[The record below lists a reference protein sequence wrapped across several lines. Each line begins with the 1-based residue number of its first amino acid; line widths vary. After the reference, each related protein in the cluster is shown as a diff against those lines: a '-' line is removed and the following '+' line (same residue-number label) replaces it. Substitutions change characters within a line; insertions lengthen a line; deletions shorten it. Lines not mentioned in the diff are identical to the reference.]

1 MRLSFSNWTRVA
13 LAALSFAGVS
23 RTAAAE
29 PCGTPEVSASFPPDG
44 ATSVPANAT
53 LSASYGAPIDFDD
66 EIVVLTGPLG
76 DVPLDLFQNES
87 ENTLHALPLA
97 PLDAGSYSL
106 EWPALRGVGTG
117 RGRARSISFE
127 VDGTSDVGPPSFEGL
142 RGVSWD
148 LSREDDPCTDALT
161 DRLVFELS
169 FGEAR
174 DDRDT
179 ALLQALV
186 FETER
191 PGEPAPAPLPIV
203 VAALP
208 ADGSLRVKRPAEK
221 EGRRCFAAV
230 VRDLTGSTSDGGDRE
245 VCIETRHG
253 PFFEGCSLAKG
264 ARGGGVFVPAVVLL
278 GIWGARRRRR
288 RAAQVDSA

>member
-1 MRLSFSNWTRVA
+1 MRLNFARRSRATAVTLALASVA
-13 LAALSFAGVS
+13 LPAV
-23 RTAAAE
+23 AE

-44 ATSVPANAT
+44 ATAVPANAT

-66 EIVVLTGPLG
+66 EVVVLTGAAG
-76 DVPLDLFQNES
+76 DVPLEMFRSES
-87 ENTLHALPLA
+87 ENTLHAVPLA
-97 PLDAGSYSL
+97 PLDAGSYLL

-127 VDGTSDVGPPSFEGL
+127 VDGTSDVEAPSFQGL
-142 RGVSWD
+142 SGVTWD

-169 FGEAR
+169 FGKAG

-179 ALLQALV
+179 ALLQTLV

-191 PGEPAPAPLPIV
+191 PGEPAPAPVPIL

-208 ADGSLRVKRPAEK
+208 ADGTLRVKRPADA

-230 VRDLTGSTSDGGDRE
+230 VRDLTGSTSGGGERE

-253 PFFEGCSLAKG
+253 PFFEGCSLAVR
-264 ARGGGVFVPAVVLL
+264 ARGSSVFVPALLLL
-278 GIWGARRRRR
+278 GVWCARRRRG
-288 RAAQVDSA
+288 AARIGSA

>member
-1 MRLSFSNWTRVA
+1 MRLSFSRSAWAAAATAVA
-13 LAALSFAGVS
+13 LVS

-44 ATSVPANAT
+44 ATAVPANAT

-66 EIVVLTGPLG
+66 EVVVLTGPFG
-76 DVPLDLFQNES
+76 DVPIDLFRNES
-87 ENTLHALPLA
+87 ENTLHAVPLA
-97 PLDAGSYSL
+97 PLDAGGYVL
-106 EWPALRGVGTG
+106 NWPALRGVGTG
-117 RGRARSISFE
+117 RGRARSVSFE
-127 VDGTSDVGPPSFEGL
+127 VDGTSDVDTPSFQGL
-142 RGVSWD
+142 RHVTWD
-148 LSREDDPCTDALT
+148 LAREDDPCTDALT

-169 FGEAR
+169 FGTAY

-203 VAALP
+203 VAAFP
-208 ADGSLRVKRPAEK
+208 ADGKLRVKRPADD

-253 PFFEGCSLAKG
+253 PFFEGCSLA
-264 ARGGGVFVPAVVLL
+264 ARPRGRSGFVPAVVLV
-278 GIWGARRRRR
+278 GVWCARRRRR
-288 RAAQVDSA
+288 GDAGIGSA